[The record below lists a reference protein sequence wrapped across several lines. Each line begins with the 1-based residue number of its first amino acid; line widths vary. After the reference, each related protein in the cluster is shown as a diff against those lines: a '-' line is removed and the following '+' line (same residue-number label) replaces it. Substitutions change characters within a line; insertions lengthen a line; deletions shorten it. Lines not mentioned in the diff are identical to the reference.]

1 MLGDRGF
8 FLETG
13 LADCDEL
20 INAVYEVARFHRID
34 PEVEMA
40 RPLSIVV
47 EHFDQAQ
54 RIVGLERGADAE

>member
-1 MLGDRGF
+1 MLGDRRF
-8 FLETG
+8 FLQTG
-13 LADCDEL
+13 LADSDEL
-20 INAVYEVARFHRID
+20 IDAVYEVARFHRID

-54 RIVGLERGADAE
+54 RLVRLERGDDAE